1 MDQESV
7 KSFEQLEN
15 FDRILNLV
23 FPLVLIPIGS
33 VSNMITVFIYQQKPF
48 KKSSIRFYYS
58 ICGII
63 DTLAL
68 IIGSIKFFLMATNL
82 IEILTYTS
90 IGCKF
95 FITSIYILS
104 EYSAWIL
111 VITSIDRLVFILN
124 YSSLFF
130 FKTKKFRYYIS
141 FLLFFIIFLINLPSV
156 IFLQITTEKINGN
169 SSNQEIVYTCELDSE
184 SFYTNEIRDVI
195 DLFLYALLPFTFM
208 IVSNGL
214 ISYKIIK
221 SKNKFKQKAC
231 LAKPKKHKKEH
242 QLAVTIIGMNFLFLI
257 LNLPICVVQIIRNF
271 CDKEMNYS
279 LNIKF
284 NIAYTIANIFSY
296 INFSSSLYVNLLFNH
311 IFNKRFKLFLSQKKC

>member
-1 MDQESV
+1 MDQQSV
-7 KSFEQLEN
+7 KSYEQLEN
-15 FDRILNLV
+15 LDRILNLA
-23 FPLVLIPIGS
+23 FPLVLIPIGFA
-33 VSNMITVFIYQQKPF
+33 SNMITVFIYQQKPF

-58 ICGII
+58 ICAVT

-111 VITSIDRLVFILN
+111 VITSIDRLISILN
-124 YSSLFF
+124 YSSFF
-130 FKTKKFRYYIS
+130 FLKTKKFRYFIS
-141 FLLFFIIFLINLPSV
+141 CILFLIIFFINFPSLIY
-156 IFLQITTEKINGN
+156 LQITIVQLNINN
-169 SSNQEIVYTCELDSE
+169 CTKEIFYTCELDSE
-184 SFYTNEIRDVI
+184 SYYTNETRDII
-195 DLFLYALLPFTFM
+195 DLFMYALLPFLFM

-221 SKNKFKQKAC
+221 SKKKFKPNVS
-231 LAKPKKHKKEH
+231 LAKPKKRKKEY

-257 LNLPICVVQIIRNF
+257 LNLPICVIQIIRNF
-271 CDKEMNYS
+271 FEKEMNYS
-279 LNIKF
+279 QNVKF

-296 INFSSSLYVNLLFNH
+296 INFSSSLYVNLLFNQ
-311 IFNKRFKLFLSQKKC
+311 IFNRRFKLFLNRKKC